1 LWSSQGQNS
10 AAKSENSVK
19 EGKNLTS
26 QRQNA
31 LERAKEEKKRE
42 AVLEF
47 FTRCKHTPCVSSY
60 YVYHRKSP
68 ILKQPAAG
76 KPLHISGHDV
86 ASLSPESP
94 SVFLRACHG
103 LP

>member
-31 LERAKEEKKRE
+31 LERAKDEKKRE

-47 FTRCKHTPCVSSY
+47 FYLMQTFSCVSSY
-60 YVYHRKSP
+60 YISYRKFQYSTSQ
-68 ILKQPAAG
+68 L
-76 KPLHISGHDV
+76 L
-86 ASLSPESP
+86 ASLYI
-94 SVFLRACHG
+94 FRG
-103 LP
+103 MT

>member
-1 LWSSQGQNS
+1 MWRSQGQNS

-31 LERAKEEKKRE
+31 LERAKDEKERE

-47 FTRCKHTPCVSSY
+47 FLLESDTLLVSVPTTY
-60 YVYHRKSP
+60 P
-68 ILKQPAAG
+68 
-76 KPLHISGHDV
+76 V
-86 ASLSPESP
+86 ARVQYSTSQLLASRYI
-94 SVFLRACHG
+94 FRG
-103 LP
+103 MT